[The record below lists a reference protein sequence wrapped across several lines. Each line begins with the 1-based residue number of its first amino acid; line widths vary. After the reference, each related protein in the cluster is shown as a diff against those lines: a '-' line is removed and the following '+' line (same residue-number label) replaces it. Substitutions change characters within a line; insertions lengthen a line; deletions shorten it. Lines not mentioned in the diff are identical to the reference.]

1 MTLDDRPQ
9 LPLTT
14 RKKLLVAA
22 GAAMF
27 AAQVVAALLIAPA
40 VTGPGDTNGGL
51 LVSLW
56 GFTTL
61 CSVVTV
67 LLLVRQADL
76 PDVATAS
83 MLVTIATCATFALS
97 AALDVRG
104 TEGSVNIVDT
114 LFLGVTSGAL
124 TALVVWCIAM
134 FVARVLRL
142 PTTAHLHDD
151 T

>member
-1 MTLDDRPQ
+1 VTLDDRPQ

-14 RKKLLVAA
+14 RKKVLVAL
-22 GAAMF
+22 GAALF
-27 AAQVVAALLIAPA
+27 AVQVVTAIMLAPA

-56 GFTTL
+56 GIMTL
-61 CSVVTV
+61 ACVAIV

-76 PDVATAS
+76 PDIATAS
-83 MLVTIATCATFALS
+83 MLVAIATCAAFALS

-104 TEGSVNIVDT
+104 TEDSVNIVDT
-114 LFLGVTSGAL
+114 LFLGVTTGAL
-124 TALVVWCIAM
+124 TALVVWGIAM

-142 PTTAHLHDD
+142 PTTAHLHDE
-151 T
+151 